1 MKSELEI
8 VKEINRMAGGVR
20 SVDLVM
26 DMITRHGHRIFLIY
40 GLVLWFARGEG
51 RAERRRTC
59 VSAWAAVCFCS
70 CLSFLIGKIWK
81 RKRPFTKDWRIW
93 NFTGHKANSSFPSNH
108 AMNSAA
114 VALQLLKDKT
124 PGSPC
129 MAVLAGIIAFSRL
142 FAGLHYPSDL
152 LGGAAI
158 AIFMHKVMNH
168 SVLRKLTE
176 KTAGFLSFLSDTL
189 WLRIKG
195 R

>member
-1 MKSELEI
+1 
-8 VKEINRMAGGVR
+8 
-20 SVDLVM
+20 
-26 DMITRHGHRIFLIY
+26 
-40 GLVLWFARGEG
+40 
-51 RAERRRTC
+51 
-59 VSAWAAVCFCS
+59 
-70 CLSFLIGKIWK
+70 
-81 RKRPFTKDWRIW
+81 
-93 NFTGHKANSSFPSNH
+93 
-108 AMNSAA
+108 MNSAA

-152 LGGAAI
+152 LGGVAI
-158 AIFMHKVMNH
+158 AVFMHKVMNH